1 VLFVL
6 EVEALVL
13 LVLHQAKPMAVA
25 VEVVVFL
32 I

>member
-6 EVEALVL
+6 VAVALVL
-13 LVLHQAKPMAVA
+13 LDKHLVKPMAVA
-25 VEVVVFL
+25 VVVVVFL

>member
-6 EVEALVL
+6 AVEALVL
-13 LVLHQAKPMAVA
+13 LVLHLVKPMAVV
-25 VEVVVFL
+25 VEAVVFL

>member
-6 EVEALVL
+6 VVEALV
-13 LVLHQAKPMAVA
+13 VLGKHLIKPMAVA
-25 VEVVVFL
+25 VAVAVFL